1 MSSYLVLHQAT
12 LTVPV
17 MSPPPRWALTPPFH
31 PYLSQGSNEN
41 SVALAIGGLFSV
53 VLVSDR
59 SAWELPSA
67 LPMKS
72 GLSSRS
78 VSTTSD
84 HPAFSLAQ
92 STIGLGE
99 GRFQGSTAHV
109 STYCTPGKNAAGTG
123 CLVW

>member
-1 MSSYLVLHQAT
+1 MSSYLALHQAT

-17 MSPPPRWALTPPFH
+17 MLPPPRWALTPPFH
-31 PYLSQGSNEN
+31 PYLSQGANEN
-41 SVALAIGGLFSV
+41 SVTLAIGGLFSV

-78 VSTTSD
+78 VSATSD

-99 GRFQGSTAHV
+99 ERFQGSTAQA
-109 STYCTPGKNAAGTG
+109 SIYCTPGKNAAGTG
-123 CLVW
+123 GLAW

>member
-1 MSSYLVLHQAT
+1 MSSYLALHRAT
-12 LTVPV
+12 LTMPV

-31 PYLSQGSNEN
+31 PYLIRSDSDWDLIA
-41 SVALAIGGLFSV
+41 SAIGGLFSV

-78 VSTTSD
+78 VATTSD
-84 HPAFSLAQ
+84 HPIFSLTPGHYRTQ
-92 STIGLGE
+92 ES
-99 GRFQGSTAHV
+99 RFQGRATNA
-109 STYCTPGKNAAGTG
+109 STY
-123 CLVW
+123 

>member
-1 MSSYLVLHQAT
+1 MSSYLALHQAT

-31 PYLSQGSNEN
+31 PYLSQGDQIWSP
-41 SVALAIGGLFSV
+41 VTLAIGGLFSV

-72 GLSSRS
+72 GLSS
-78 VSTTSD
+78 
-84 HPAFSLAQ
+84 
-92 STIGLGE
+92 
-99 GRFQGSTAHV
+99 
-109 STYCTPGKNAAGTG
+109 
-123 CLVW
+123 